1 VSNIYET
8 PLDRASLLLLL
19 EQFVAKEAPRES
31 QSARF
36 RIAPSYGLNQSAPYP
51 DTHLPFEDGELNR
64 RWDDYVAGA
73 TYALR
78 MVRAVSASTGIGRPR
93 A

>member
-1 VSNIYET
+1 MINIYET
-8 PLDRASLLLLL
+8 PLDRPTLLLLL
-19 EQFVAKEAPRES
+19 EQFVAQETGGANP
-31 QSARF
+31 RF
-36 RIAPSYGLNQSAPYP
+36 RIAPSYGPNQPASYP
-51 DTHLPFEDGELNR
+51 ATHLPFEDGDLNR

-78 MVRAVSASTGIGRPR
+78 MVRAVGASTGIGRPR